1 MNSVRSV
8 LKRTVGLPALLPYH
22 SFDPAGLFVMR
33 DGSLGLAWHLTPVET
48 EALSDDALASLSSTL
63 DSLLRLLPVGSA
75 AQFLL
80 SSSRDV
86 RTSLAA
92 WRAATTN
99 GGLLADLARS
109 RADALGSLELAH
121 DGVPLVARALEL
133 VFTLRIFPAL
143 PAPFTLS
150 ESKARAAF
158 EAAYEGH
165 REKLLDVATSIESL
179 LAQASI
185 GHVRFD
191 ADALIGAAYRALNPG
206 RDVPPPCDRPDR
218 LLADE
223 VAFTHL
229 SVDSAVHLGRETTR
243 VLSCVEV
250 PRETWAGMLQRA
262 AAPLDPP
269 RDGPSVLNIECRAP
283 EAVRR
288 QLAAKKRLAFC
299 QMTTGDARADISA
312 IKSEVDQV
320 LADMYT
326 DGARPYGVRIH
337 ALVRGPVAPV
347 LNAFGRAGVQMAE
360 DDAFAGTLFLQSLP
374 LAYDPSNDRAL
385 RRGRVMMGANLA
397 HLLPLYGSF
406 HGTHTPD
413 LLLLNRRG
421 EPITFSFFDS
431 DVAPHGVVAGVSGSG
446 KSVFA
451 NALVASVTRR
461 GAHVFILDRGN
472 SYRKLTRLLGGD
484 YVAFDPSH
492 PRSINPCGRGLDE
505 EKLLFLTDIVA
516 ELCTQGQ
523 RELTVKERALV
534 GRSVARA
541 FEGVDRE
548 ILVGD
553 LRAALLADPDP
564 AARDLGICLEP
575 FCGRGPYAGFFD
587 RPREVD
593 FERPLVAFELGEIA
607 KRRDVASALLMA
619 VIHNITRFCAD
630 RLDLRKVLLVD
641 EAWTL
646 LRSANTAQFLEDV
659 LRTYRKLN
667 ASALMVTQQ
676 VSDFEGR
683 TGEAIRANAPNRIF
697 LRQTPETVQS
707 MERLLDLS
715 AAEKDLLSGLTT
727 VKGSFSEML
736 VTTPSTKGVARLVPD
751 SLLYWLATSDPV
763 DSLKLEELGRAM
775 SDADALAEAARRW
788 PHGMRG
794 A

>member
-1 MNSVRSV
+1 MNDRAALS
-8 LKRTVGLPALLPYH
+8 LPDLLPWH

-33 DGSLGLAWHLTPVET
+33 DGSLGVAWFLTPVET
-48 EALSDDALASLSSTL
+48 EALADGALASLASTL

-80 SSSRDV
+80 SSRRDV
-86 RTSLAA
+86 RTPLAA
-92 WRAATTN
+92 WRAATTS
-99 GGLLADLARS
+99 GGLLAGLARS
-109 RADALGSLELAH
+109 RADALGALDLAH
-121 DGVPLVARALEL
+121 EGTPLVARSFEL
-133 VFTLRIFPAL
+133 AFTLRVFP
-143 PAPFTLS
+143 PWPSPFTLS
-150 ESKARAAF
+150 DARTHALF
-158 EAAYEGH
+158 EAAYDFH
-165 REKLLDVATSIESL
+165 RRRLLETALSIESL
-179 LAQASI
+179 LSQAAI
-185 GHVRFD
+185 GHARFD
-191 ADALIGAAYRALNPG
+191 ADALVGAACRALNPG
-206 RDVPPPCDRPDR
+206 RDVPPPSDRPDR
-218 LLADE
+218 LLAEE
-223 VAFTHL
+223 VAFTHVD
-229 SVDSAVHLGRETTR
+229 VDSAVHLGPHTVR

-262 AAPLDPP
+262 AAPLDHLI
-269 RDGPSVLNIECRAP
+269 DGTYVLNIECRDP

-299 QMTTGDARADISA
+299 QMSSGDARADVSA

-337 ALVRGPVAPV
+337 ALVRGPSAPV
-347 LNAFGRAGVQMAE
+347 LNAFGRAGLQMAE

-406 HGTHTPD
+406 RGTASPD

-451 NALVASVTRR
+451 NALVASVTRL

-472 SYRKLTRLLGGD
+472 SYRKLTRFLGGD
-484 YVAFDPSH
+484 YVALDPSR

-534 GRSVARA
+534 GRSVSRA

-548 ILVGD
+548 VLVGD

-564 AARDLGICLEP
+564 AARDLGVCLEP

-607 KRRDVASALLMA
+607 KRRDVAGALLMA

-630 RLDLRKVLLVD
+630 RLELRKLLLVD

-676 VSDFEGR
+676 VGDFEGR
-683 TGEAIRANAPNRIF
+683 TGEAIRANAPNRVF

-715 AAEKDLLSGLTT
+715 PAEKELLSGLVT

-736 VTTPSTKGVARLVPD
+736 VTTPSTKGIARLVPD
-751 SLLYWLATSDPV
+751 PLLYWLATSDPV
-763 DSLKLEELGRAM
+763 DNTRLDELCRSM
-775 SDADALAEAARRW
+775 EDADALAEAARRW
-788 PHGMRG
+788 PHGARG